1 MRVRRN
7 FAFIDLSGF
16 TALTETQG
24 DERAV
29 NVLGTFRALVR
40 DMCSRRGVRIAK
52 WLGDGAM
59 LVSVEPRPLLAGM
72 LELQRSTAVAAI
84 PIDVRCGISSGD
96 VILLEGDDYIG
107 HAVNVAARL
116 CDMAPGGV
124 VLAVEAVVEDLPRWG
139 AVLET
144 ENRTIRGL
152 ERSLP
157 VVQLGLRPIEGEA
170 EPDPVCGIPLT
181 KELAEECAVDLFGQ
195 EIWFCSDSCRDT
207 WERRPRPVVDDP
219 GSIRTPLIG
228 T

>member
-16 TALTETQG
+16 TALTESQG

-29 NVLGTFRALVR
+29 NVLTTFRGVVR
-40 DMCSRRGVRIAK
+40 EICSRRGVRIAK

-59 LVSVEPRPLLAGM
+59 LVSVEPTPLLGAM
-72 LELQRSTAVAAI
+72 LELQRSVGAAGLPTA
-84 PIDVRCGISSGD
+84 VRCGVSTGE

-124 VLAVEAVVEDLPRWG
+124 VLAVEALADDLPRWG
-139 AVLET
+139 AVLDVEDLA
-144 ENRTIRGL
+144 IRGL
-152 ERSLP
+152 ERTMP
-157 VVQLGLRPIEGEA
+157 IVRLGLRPVEGPA
-170 EPDPVCGIPLT
+170 DPDPVCGIPLT
-181 KELAEECAVDLFGQ
+181 KDLAEETALDLFGQ
-195 EIWFCSDSCRDT
+195 EVWFCSDSCRDT
-207 WERRPRPVVDDP
+207 WERRPKPVIEGQ
-219 GSIRTPLIG
+219 GSLRTPLIG